1 MREVSKS
8 IATEFDVPGEHSGR
22 VMRMIRRM
30 LDVALFFCDL
40 LYINT
45 RFCTIVETEEYEEE
59 NEGEVVLGASSMTFA
74 STLMTLSYSLSLIN
88 LFAVYFIIDYYK
100 FGVPLCMSNSMIS
113 NPLSPAKRLMPVK
126 TVTKSSSFINSILPN
141 NRPVP
146 KLVLN
151 STKFLM

>member
-1 MREVSKS
+1 VREVSKS

-59 NEGEVVLGASSMTFA
+59 NEGSCFRRVVDDVCVDFDDSLLFS
-74 STLMTLSYSLSLIN
+74 LSYQSICGVL
-88 LFAVYFIIDYYK
+88 YY
-100 FGVPLCMSNSMIS
+100 
-113 NPLSPAKRLMPVK
+113 
-126 TVTKSSSFINSILPN
+126 
-141 NRPVP
+141 
-146 KLVLN
+146 
-151 STKFLM
+151 

>member
-1 MREVSKS
+1 MKKK
-8 IATEFDVPGEHSGR
+8 
-22 VMRMIRRM
+22 
-30 LDVALFFCDL
+30 
-40 LYINT
+40 T
-45 RFCTIVETEEYEEE
+45 R
-59 NEGEVVLGASSMTFA
+59 EVVLGASSMTFA

-151 STKFLM
+151 STKFLV